1 MSFKYEGWLTYQ
13 DMPRRGDRARVTLII
28 GLFPPNVTV
37 TVHDPIYGTNHTL
50 TNSRFNFQS
59 RDSLVDLLARDSW
72 QTDWIDLLDGD
83 MHLIMPTITSMTQTL
98 RVTLFASWWPAFC
111 IIDFQQGNDYCQIA
125 TRPRTLM
132 QARWTR
138 RDVAP
143 ERFPGENTT
152 AAESR
157 QTESPRQPDPEN
169 EVPPVIHQP
178 ALADE
183 ADSPYDIDFE
193 NAENHSKTLNRWKRG

>member
-13 DMPRRGDRARVTLII
+13 DMPRRGDRAKVTLII
-28 GLFPPNVTV
+28 GLFPPSVLV

-59 RDSLVDLLARDSW
+59 RDSLVDLLARDAW

-98 RVTLFASWWPAFC
+98 RVTLYASWWPAFC

-138 RDVAP
+138 RDVVP
-143 ERFPGENTT
+143 ERCPGGNTT
-152 AAESR
+152 EAASR

-169 EVPPVIHQP
+169 DVPPVIHRP
-178 ALADE
+178 TLADE

-193 NAENHSKTLNRWKRG
+193 NAETSL